1 MDLFNGMKTFV
12 SVVDA
17 GSFAGAAE
25 RLSLSRTM
33 VSKYVMELENHL
45 GTRLL
50 NRTTR
55 RLSLTEAGAAY
66 YERSVQIL
74 NDVEE
79 AGQAATQLTARPT
92 GTLKITAPVS
102 FGILHLPHYLAE
114 YGRRYPDVKM
124 DISLNDRKVD
134 LIEEGFDLA
143 IRIGAL
149 AESGLIARRLAVH
162 RGAVCAAPAYF
173 ERHGVP
179 GAPADL
185 VSHNCLNY
193 TYAGDDWRFD
203 GPTGSQVVKVSGTL
217 RANNGDLLRVAAL
230 KGIGIIAQPLF
241 IVGNDLKAGRLI
253 EVLTDYSLGE
263 LGIYAVYPSRR
274 HLSAKV
280 RTFVDFLAA
289 EMAPSDFQAR
299 RM

>member
-1 MDLFNGMKTFV
+1 MDLFTDMKAFV
-12 SVVDA
+12 TVVDA

-25 RLSLSRTM
+25 RLDLSRTM

-45 GTRLL
+45 GTRLM

-55 RLSLTEAGAAY
+55 RLSLTEAGTAY
-66 YERSVQIL
+66 YERCVQIL
-74 NDVEE
+74 NDVAE
-79 AGQAATQLTARPT
+79 AEHAATQLTARPT
-92 GTLKITAPVS
+92 GVLKMTAPVS
-102 FGILHLPHYLAE
+102 FGILHLPHYLTE
-114 YGRRYPDVKM
+114 YGRRYPEVKI

-162 RGAVCAAPAYF
+162 RGAVCGSPAYF
-173 ERHGVP
+173 EKHGIP
-179 GAPADL
+179 QTPADL
-185 VSHNCLNY
+185 VAHNCLSY
-193 TYAGDDWRFD
+193 TYTGDEWRFD
-203 GPTGSQVVKVSGTL
+203 GPDGPQAIKVRGTL
-217 RANNGDLLRVAAL
+217 RANNGDLLRMAAL
-230 KGIGIIAQPLF
+230 EGIGIIAQPRF
-241 IVGNDLKAGRLI
+241 IVGGDLEAGRLMEI
-253 EVLTDYSLGE
+253 LPEYSLGE

-289 EMAPSDFQAR
+289 EMAPAAFNVHQA
-299 RM
+299 